1 MAVIDQERVNRIK
14 QVLKWN
20 PRGMTISDLTKKMQI
35 NRNLIAKN
43 LDMLVISG
51 QVEMQ
56 PVGAAKV
63 YFLSQR
69 VPVSSM
75 LEFSSD
81 LVIMID
87 RDERIIFVNE
97 QVPTLLDM
105 QREALIGNRIDVINN
120 PFLQDL
126 CRSVPDQDPEDR
138 PGKEHVAEMSS
149 LIKDV
154 HRYFRIKKVPTAFE
168 DGSHGF
174 TFIIED
180 ITAQK
185 TYHQMLEISEA
196 RYRGLVMSSGEA
208 IIGSAPNGRITSWNP
223 AAKRLFGYGEAEIV
237 GHPFSQLVP
246 RKTYGDLDRLLHDI
260 RHGDCIQRREMQMM
274 RRDGTV
280 IDALITICPIRDEN
294 GIITGTSSI
303 IQDITCEKLGERAR
317 EYEDRYR
324 YSCGGH
330 ECRCIP
336 EHGRSPGQV
345 CLGEYRTPP
354 DIRIWLDGGSPGDQC
369 DRCLLSSGRA
379 NAAAR

>member
-69 VPVSSM
+69 VPVASM

-97 QVPTLLDM
+97 QVPTLLDV
-105 QREALIGNRIDVINN
+105 QRETLIGNRIDTINN
-120 PFLQDL
+120 PFLRDL
-126 CRSVPDQDPEDR
+126 CRR
-138 PGKEHVAEMSS
+138 YRTRTRTTGPGNEHVAEMSS
-149 LIKDV
+149 LV
-154 HRYFRIKKVPTAFE
+154 GSGHRDFRIKKVPTTFE

-208 IIGSAPNGRITSWNP
+208 IIGSAPDGRITSLESCGR
-223 AAKRLFGYGEAEIV
+223 AALRVWRG
-237 GHPFSQLVP
+237 
-246 RKTYGDLDRLLHDI
+246 
-260 RHGDCIQRREMQMM
+260 GDCREPFQPA
-274 RRDGTV
+274 G
-280 IDALITICPIRDEN
+280 AP
-294 GIITGTSSI
+294 
-303 IQDITCEKLGERAR
+303 
-317 EYEDRYR
+317 EDPWR
-324 YSCGGH
+324 
-330 ECRCIP
+330 P
-336 EHGRSPGQV
+336 
-345 CLGEYRTPP
+345 
-354 DIRIWLDGGSPGDQC
+354 
-369 DRCLLSSGRA
+369 
-379 NAAAR
+379 

>member
-69 VPVSSM
+69 VPVASM

-97 QVPTLLDM
+97 QVPTLLDV

-126 CRSVPDQDPEDR
+126 CRKLDR
-138 PGKEHVAEMSS
+138 T
-149 LIKDV
+149 
-154 HRYFRIKKVPTAFE
+154 R
-168 DGSHGF
+168 
-174 TFIIED
+174 
-180 ITAQK
+180 K
-185 TYHQMLEISEA
+185 T
-196 RYRGLVMSSGEA
+196 G
-208 IIGSAPNGRITSWNP
+208 
-223 AAKRLFGYGEAEIV
+223 AAKNTW
-237 GHPFSQLVP
+237 P
-246 RKTYGDLDRLLHDI
+246 R
-260 RHGDCIQRREMQMM
+260 
-274 RRDGTV
+274 
-280 IDALITICPIRDEN
+280 
-294 GIITGTSSI
+294 
-303 IQDITCEKLGERAR
+303 
-317 EYEDRYR
+317 
-324 YSCGGH
+324 
-330 ECRCIP
+330 
-336 EHGRSPGQV
+336 
-345 CLGEYRTPP
+345 
-354 DIRIWLDGGSPGDQC
+354 
-369 DRCLLSSGRA
+369 
-379 NAAAR
+379 